1 MSKVISE
8 YNDLDKYKYNSGNI
22 YYCKKDTSIWHNP
35 YGPATIYADGSKSY
49 FINGKIHRLDGP
61 AIILI
66 NNQELYYING
76 KHLSKDE
83 FEIHP
88 ERLKYLN
95 KEHLLCLR

>member
-1 MSKVISE
+1 MPKIISE
-8 YNDLDKYKYNSGNI
+8 YHDLDKYKYNSENI

-35 YGPATIYADGSKSY
+35 YGPATIYADGE
-49 FINGKIHRLDGP
+49 
-61 AIILI
+61 
-66 NNQELYYING
+66 ELYYINS